1 MKAEPDEYVFRYKI
15 SELNS
20 ESNKENT
27 SSISR
32 ETLLRTHLKNI
43 LNVLVPCNGDSEVK
57 IDGFKLLNNRSEIYR
72 LFEEEEDISAVANDS
87 PPDYDAKKLAPK
99 FEKEILPKKRELNS
113 GFQSLKNASF
123 YEPVIEYM
131 AKQLDSMLK
140 LVELESNGKKADI
153 DAFRLK
159 DLSHWV
165 EGAPCD
171 PADILS
177 YLATK
182 CNCSCIFC
190 YNKGCPS
197 ELALVSP
204 LKSPEEEYKEAQ
216 TRLKYY
222 YPAQNR
228 NLFPSLGT
236 CFETSIHPNF
246 KDLLTRVREKSGRII
261 RMATNGDSLTKDM
274 VNYLSKKG
282 PLHLDIAL
290 HSSSPERRKRLMRG
304 KNPENGINSLFL
316 LKNAGIVYDV
326 VIVPWPENSVDE
338 MLDDLE
344 QTVAYADKNDCRLVQ
359 ISLPGYAKHFS
370 REDLLDD
377 FCWETITARVRDI
390 RTRYTVPAILRPA
403 IYEEGLYCKQK
414 NLPEIIGVV
423 KGSPSFYSGLKSND
437 VITRISGNI
446 IKTRPQA
453 RNLLSI
459 IQKSEIETVPIE
471 VLRDNIK
478 LDLILDMKKKL
489 YPYSKEIDTHLGL
502 IFMGTGLKKGYLE
515 GIFDIIEGKKGNNIL
530 FLSSF
535 LMKPL
540 LEQLLKESP
549 YLKSNNIKIGV
560 PQNRFFGGNIRMG
573 DLLVVQDYID
583 YIKDY
588 KRSSGINP
596 DLVII
601 PSSPFNLSGWGRDL
615 TGRVYLDI
623 ERVTGVPVELLECET
638 IYD

>member
-20 ESNKENT
+20 ESNKENP

-32 ETLLRTHLKNI
+32 EKFLRTHLKNI
-43 LNVLVPCNGDSEVK
+43 LDILVPCCGDSEVK

-72 LFEEEEDISAVANDS
+72 LFKEEENISAANS
-87 PPDYDAKKLAPK
+87 ESFPDCDAKRLEAES
-99 FEKEILPKKRELNS
+99 EKGLLSKKNGLNS

-123 YEPVIEYM
+123 YEPVIEYI
-131 AKQLDSMLK
+131 AKQLDSMLQ
-140 LVELESNGKKADI
+140 LVELESNGEKAGI

-165 EGAPCD
+165 EGSPCD
-171 PADILS
+171 PADIFG

-182 CNCSCIFC
+182 CNCKCVFC

-204 LKSPEEEYKEAQ
+204 LRSPAEEYKEAQ

-246 KDLLTRVREKSGRII
+246 KDLLAKVREKSGRVI

-274 VNYLSKKG
+274 VNYLSEKG
-282 PLHLDIAL
+282 PIHLDIAL
-290 HSSSPERRKRLMRG
+290 HSSSPERRKRLMRN
-304 KNPENGINSLFL
+304 KNPETGINSLSL
-316 LKNAGIVYDV
+316 LKDAGIVYDV
-326 VIVPWPENSVDE
+326 VIVPWPVDSVDE

-344 QTVAYADKNDCRLVQ
+344 QTVAYADKKNCRLVQ
-359 ISLPGYAKHFS
+359 ISLPGSSKYFP
-370 REDLLDD
+370 REDMPDD
-377 FCWETITARVRDI
+377 FYWETIVGRVREI
-390 RTRYTVPAILRPA
+390 RHGYTVPAIVRPA

-414 NLPEIIGVV
+414 NLPEIMGVV
-423 KGSPSFYSGLKSND
+423 NGSPPFYCGLKSND
-437 VITRISGNI
+437 IITSISGNI
-446 IKTRPQA
+446 IKNRPQA

-459 IQKSEIETVPIE
+459 IQKSEIETVPVEI
-471 VLRDNIK
+471 LRDNIK
-478 LDLILDMKKKL
+478 FDLILDMKKTS

-515 GIFDIIEGKKGNNIL
+515 GILDIIEKKRGSNIL

-535 LMKPL
+535 FMKPL

-549 YLKSNNIKIGV
+549 YLKKNNIKIGI

-583 YIKDY
+583 YINDY
-588 KRSSGINP
+588 TRSAEIKP

-623 ERVTGVPVELLECET
+623 ERITGIPVELLECET